1 MEDNKPKMTFR
12 KDPNRGKN
20 SLKPVKETPISAPA
34 STFDVT
40 KMASDKQNKPKEIK
54 KKEKQSDTPRPVGRP
69 KSGRKRYQTV
79 RVTKETAWKLNA
91 IQNALSYPTQEAL
104 IEGALERVERS
115 MTDDEKRL
123 YELWRDTLEKR
134 WERK

>member
-1 MEDNKPKMTFR
+1 MEDNKPKMTFH

-54 KKEKQSDTPRPVGRP
+54 KKEKQSDTHRPVGRP

>member
-20 SLKPVKETPISAPA
+20 NPKPVKETPISAPK

-40 KMASDKQNKPKEIK
+40 KMTSEKKSKPKETK
-54 KKEKQSDTPRPVGRP
+54 KKEKQPDKPRPVGRP

-104 IEGALERVERS
+104 IEGALERMERS

-134 WERK
+134 WELK

>member
-20 SLKPVKETPISAPA
+20 NLKPVKETPISAPA

-40 KMASDKQNKPKEIK
+40 KMASGKQNKPKETK

>member
-20 SLKPVKETPISAPA
+20 NPKPVKETPISAPK

-40 KMASDKQNKPKEIK
+40 KMASEKKSEPKETK
-54 KKEKQSDTPRPVGRP
+54 KKEKQPDKVRPVGRP

-104 IEGALERVERS
+104 IESALERVERS

-123 YELWRDTLEKR
+123 YELWHDTLEKR

>member
-20 SLKPVKETPISAPA
+20 NPKPVKETPISAPK

-40 KMASDKQNKPKEIK
+40 KMASEKKSKPKETK
-54 KKEKQSDTPRPVGRP
+54 KKEKQPDKPRPVGRP

-104 IEGALERVERS
+104 IEGALERMERS

>member
-20 SLKPVKETPISAPA
+20 NPKPVKETPISAPK

-40 KMASDKQNKPKEIK
+40 KMASEKKSEPKETK
-54 KKEKQSDTPRPVGRP
+54 KKEKQLDKPRPVGRP

-104 IEGALERVERS
+104 IEGALERMERS